1 MTEYDLENQRLRREI
16 ERLKDKLID
25 YENLHQLD
33 MAEITRLRRMIGS
46 MEEGK

>member
-1 MTEYDLENQRLRREI
+1 MTEYEYENQRLRREI

-33 MAEITRLRRMIGS
+33 LAEIMRLRRMIGIR
-46 MEEGK
+46 EGE